1 MLRTLFYIPNEIA
14 GMPVFGFGLL
24 LAAWCVFG
32 AALFVWSARRHGFDA
47 ETWGYVPLL
56 ALVAGVIWFVLPKL
70 CDAHGLPIRGY
81 GAMLLTAV
89 VSAVGLAAWRAHRLG
104 IDVDLIYTLAFWAFV
119 PGILGARLFYVI
131 QKWPE
136 EFAPVYQQHGLAAL
150 LGSLVNIAQGGIVFY
165 GSFIGGV
172 VGLLVFLRKYKM
184 SLLATLDLVTPSLM
198 LGLAIG
204 RLGCFLNGCCFG
216 GVCELPWAVRFPAG
230 SPPDVQ
236 QVERGQAYIYGLKIA
251 GGAQAAPRI
260 VAVEPGSSAEREGLE
275 PGETITAVSGRPTS
289 TVEQALWLLFRAADS
304 GGPVS
309 ITADSGGTVRQVTL
323 TGPPG
328 RSEPVHPT
336 QLYSALSAFFVCL
349 FLLACDPFCRRDGQL
364 WTLMLSVYPV
374 TRFLLEIIRND
385 EGSAFHTGLTI
396 SQNVSLAVLVVA
408 AVSWL
413 YILRKPPGRVFVDA
427 ASGARAVSGSGTERT
442 LAGPSK

>member
-1 MLRTLFYIPNEIA
+1 MLRTLFYIPNEID

-24 LAAWCVFG
+24 LAAWCAFG
-32 AALFVWSARRHGFDA
+32 VVLLLWSARRNGWGS

-56 ALVAGVIWFVLPKL
+56 ALVAGVIWLVLPKL

-81 GAMLLTAV
+81 GAMLLVAV
-89 VSAVGLAAWRAHRLG
+89 TSAVGLAAWRARRLG
-104 IDVDLIYTLAFWAFV
+104 IDADLIYTLAFWAFV
-119 PGILGARLFYVI
+119 PGILGARVFYVI
-131 QKWPE
+131 QKWPH
-136 EFAPVYQQHGLAAL
+136 EFAPIYHERGLAAL

-172 VGLLVFLRKYKM
+172 LGLLFFFRKYKLP
-184 SLLATLDLVTPSLM
+184 LLPMLDLLTPSVM

-230 SPPDVQ
+230 SPPHVH
-236 QVERGQAYIYGLKIA
+236 QVETGQAFIYGLKITA
-251 GGAQAAPRI
+251 EPKGSPRI
-260 VAVEPGSSAEREGLE
+260 AAVESGSSAEHEGLK
-275 PGETITAVSGRPTS
+275 PGETITALSGRRTS
-289 TVEQALWLLFRAADS
+289 TVEQALWLLFRAAES
-304 GGPVS
+304 GDPVS
-309 ITADSGGTVRQVTL
+309 VTADSGGSLRRVTL

-336 QLYSALSAFFVCL
+336 QLYSSLSALFVCL
-349 FLLACDPFCRRDGQL
+349 FLLACDPFCRRDGQI

-385 EGSAFHTGLTI
+385 EGSALHTGLTI
-396 SQNVSLAVLVVA
+396 SQNVSLAVLAVA
-408 AVSWL
+408 AVSWF

-427 ASGARAVSGSGTERT
+427 AVAERR
-442 LAGPSK
+442 SK